1 MISADEQTQH
11 STPSEILSDAGF
23 RMLDEHN
30 KQLETIIADG
40 NLFDLRTAQYQGLL
54 KYVRLSGGK

>member
-1 MISADEQTQH
+1 MISAAEQPLH

-40 NLFDLRTAQYQGLL
+40 NVFALRAAQYQGLL
-54 KYVRLSGGK
+54 